1 MAAVLTFR
9 PRPLQVGRTL
19 GVAERSTSV
28 SRASVASCRHNLF
41 ATHASEPS
49 ATVSPL
55 PCIGCVCDVAKAVKV
70 MTRVCAMR
78 RGSQRAQRCLSEM
91 VHAGA
96 GHHLGR
102 ALRPFHE
109 SQLHRSSARER
120 RSCTIRGN
128 LIPVSARDFAVCVVV
143 VLVCWCAYS
152 YVRAH
157 SGVGGSGFGMRI
169 RGRHG
174 VGGNP
179 L

>member
-1 MAAVLTFR
+1 MAAVLTFC
-9 PRPLQVGRTL
+9 PRPLQVGRKL
-19 GVAERSTSV
+19 GVAERSAGV
-28 SRASVASCRHNLF
+28 SRASAASCRHNLF

-55 PCIGCVCDVAKAVKV
+55 PCIGCVCVVANAVKV
-70 MTRVCAMR
+70 LTRLCAMR
-78 RGSQRAQRCLSEM
+78 RGSQRAQRCLSEV

-96 GHHLGR
+96 GHHLRR
-102 ALRPFHE
+102 AVRPFHG
-109 SQLHRSSARER
+109 SQLHRNSARER
-120 RSCTIRGN
+120 RSRTSRGG
-128 LIPVSARDFAVCVVV
+128 LISVSARDFAVCVAG
-143 VLVCWCAYS
+143 VLVCWCVCS

-174 VGGNP
+174 VGGDP